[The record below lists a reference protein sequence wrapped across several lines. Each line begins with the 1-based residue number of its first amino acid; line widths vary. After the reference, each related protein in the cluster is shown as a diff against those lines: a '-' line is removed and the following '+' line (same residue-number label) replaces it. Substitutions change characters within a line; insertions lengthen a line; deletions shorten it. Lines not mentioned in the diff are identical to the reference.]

1 MVSLLW
7 LNLVTGIVFKILR
20 TYSISNCCKAG
31 DQRPIKKR
39 GEPKSHTS
47 RRNRVKN
54 QIMPTI
60 VVRHKV
66 RDINAWLNGH
76 QDRVKIF
83 SPAIS
88 GFKTF
93 QDTDDPKSVV
103 MVVEVTDM
111 EKLEAIM
118 KDSQIMEDIAKTK
131 HTVLE
136 PIIMSMPVDL

>member
-1 MVSLLW
+1 
-7 LNLVTGIVFKILR
+7 
-20 TYSISNCCKAG
+20 
-31 DQRPIKKR
+31 
-39 GEPKSHTS
+39 
-47 RRNRVKN
+47 
-54 QIMPTI
+54 MPTI

-83 SPAIS
+83 APAIS

-103 MVVEVTDM
+103 LVVEVTDM
-111 EKLEAIM
+111 EKLTAIM
-118 KDSQIMEDIAKTK
+118 KDTKIMEDIAKAR

-136 PIIMSMPVDL
+136 PIIISMPVDL